1 MARPLRAHPVATS
14 CRARALEPPR
24 AALLSR
30 RRRRRWTGRYRI
42 WHAYKRSSSVWSGG
56 LRGPGVFSFT
66 ELCAFLRICRRWLER
81 WKTDGREASTDLTPP
96 DAVRT
101 GDFRSHQTPDVA
113 RVIVRAAGR
122 PPKPGPDLTERERVV
137 PVWMAE
143 GPNKAPIAGRLDV
156 SPSAEHR
163 PERRGSQTHDASNTP
178 RPHPS
183 AGECL
188 SPPLGG
194 GTDWLR

>member
-1 MARPLRAHPVATS
+1 MDGPAIGFGTPIKGPRQCGPAVCGAPASSPSPS
-14 CRARALEPPR
+14 CAPSFGY
-24 AALLSR
+24 AAGGS
-30 RRRRRWTGRYRI
+30 
-42 WHAYKRSSSVWSGG
+42 SGG
-56 LRGPGVFSFT
+56 RQTV
-66 ELCAFLRICRRWLER
+66 
-81 WKTDGREASTDLTPP
+81 GRTRPISRPP

-101 GDFRSHQTPDVA
+101 ADFRSHQTPDVA
-113 RVIVRAAGR
+113 RVIVRAA
-122 PPKPGPDLTERERVV
+122 GPDLTERERVV